1 MFITIL
7 VTATLAAQTA
17 RPADA
22 TQVTVSAPSAVVEI
36 DAAKLKGDIVR
47 LAWSPDA
54 RELYVQSAETKGLNT
69 RLHHYRV
76 GLDGTPPAS
85 IPEEPG
91 WAALYWSGKSAQTAP
106 GLSSLKIEIE
116 QQQKR
121 VTATSAP
128 SGGSMARGDLP
139 GSASNA
145 GAGAGMGLED
155 AARAAG
161 QAQTASTV
169 TLRLKGRVI
178 GEFVNTA
185 VVPGLAFS
193 WGPSG
198 TGLIAFV
205 NEDRRIVLMDEQGRT
220 QTCADLKSAV
230 LPAWTSDGQRLAY
243 LEKTGRKKFTLRVAA
258 VTVPTP

>member
-1 MFITIL
+1 MLIAMLMIALT
-7 VTATLAAQTA
+7 AAQA
-17 RPADA
+17 PADA
-22 TQVTVSAPSAVVEI
+22 TRVTVSAPAAVVDI
-36 DAAKLKGDIVR
+36 DAGKLKGDIVR

-54 RELYVQSAETKGLNT
+54 GELYVQTSETSGLNI
-69 RLHHYRV
+69 RLRHYRV

-91 WAALYWSGKSAQTAP
+91 WAALYWSWKSAQSAP
-106 GLSSLKIEIE
+106 GLSSLKIEVE

-121 VTATSAP
+121 VSATSSP

-139 GSASNA
+139 GSGSNA

-155 AARAAG
+155 AARAVG
-161 QAQTASTV
+161 QSQTANAV
-169 TLRLKGRVI
+169 TLRLKGHVI
-178 GEFVNTA
+178 GEFVNAA

-205 NEDRRIVLMDEQGRT
+205 DQDRRVVIMDDQGRT
-220 QTCADLKSAV
+220 QTCTRLTSAI
-230 LPAWTSDGQRLAY
+230 LPAWTSDGGRLAY
-243 LEKTGRKKFTLRVAA
+243 LEKTGKRKFTVRVAD
-258 VTVPTP
+258 VTIPAR